1 MVCLFCGFMPYHSRN
16 GKGDRTMPSTWQE
29 RIISKSKPKGAYR
42 LVPWR
47 ICRDAAREAGLP
59 ARKVELW
66 ACEKGICPT
75 RYERSLGTLGLEGQ
89 ARLLASRAA
98 VIGCGGLGG
107 WIVEILARAGVGEIV
122 VVDGDVFGDSNLNR
136 QSLCRE
142 DNEGASKALE
152 AEKRIE
158 AINGAVEVT
167 AWNLFLT
174 ADNALDI
181 LEGCRVAV
189 DALDSNEARAT
200 LLSACR
206 QLGIPLIH
214 GAIGGFWGQ
223 ACVILPGDR
232 APWEL
237 ATGGGKDVEDITGNP
252 PFTPA
257 FVASLEAAETIRL
270 LSGVGKPLA
279 GMLWCDLKEHEYCKI
294 DLKGRQN
301 R

>member
-1 MVCLFCGFMPYHSRN
+1 
-16 GKGDRTMPSTWQE
+16 MPSTWQE
-29 RIISKSKPKGAYR
+29 RIISRSTPKGAYR

-47 ICRDAAREAGLP
+47 VCRDASREAGLP

-75 RYERSLGTLGLEGQ
+75 RYERNLGTLGLDGQ

-107 WIVEILARAGVGEIV
+107 WIAEILARSCVGEIV

-136 QSLCRE
+136 QSLSRE
-142 DNEGASKALE
+142 DNLGSSKALE
-152 AEKRIE
+152 AKRRIE
-158 AINGAVEVT
+158 AINGAVEAT
-167 AWNLFLT
+167 ARDLFLT
-174 ADNALDI
+174 ADNAPDI

-189 DALDSNEARAT
+189 DALDSNKARAT

-206 QLGIPLIH
+206 RLGIPLIH

-237 ATGGGKDVEDITGNP
+237 AAGGDKGVEDSTGNP

-257 FVASLEAAETIRL
+257 FIASLEAAEAIRL
-270 LSGVGKPLA
+270 LSGVGEPLT

-294 DLKGRQN
+294 GLKERQS

>member
-1 MVCLFCGFMPYHSRN
+1 
-16 GKGDRTMPSTWQE
+16 MPSTWQE

-42 LVPWR
+42 LVHWR

-136 QSLCRE
+136 QSLSRE

-167 AWNLFLT
+167 AWSLFLT
-174 ADNALDI
+174 ADNAPDI

-206 QLGIPLIH
+206 QLGIPMVH

-237 ATGGGKDVEDITGNP
+237 ATGGGKGVEDITGNP